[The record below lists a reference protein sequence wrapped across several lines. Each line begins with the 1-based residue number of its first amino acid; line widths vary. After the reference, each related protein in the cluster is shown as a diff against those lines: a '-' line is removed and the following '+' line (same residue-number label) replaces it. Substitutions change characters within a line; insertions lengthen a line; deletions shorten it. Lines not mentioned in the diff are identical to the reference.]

1 MFGDSTEPPIV
12 RHHAG
17 AETFKPPRMKVL
29 YRDMK
34 TGQWLGPA
42 EVICLGR
49 GYACVSS
56 PTGAI
61 WVPSRRVKPAVEDTG
76 GCRQKENIEE

>member
-1 MFGDSTEPPIV
+1 
-12 RHHAG
+12 
-17 AETFKPPRMKVL
+17 
-29 YRDMK
+29 MK